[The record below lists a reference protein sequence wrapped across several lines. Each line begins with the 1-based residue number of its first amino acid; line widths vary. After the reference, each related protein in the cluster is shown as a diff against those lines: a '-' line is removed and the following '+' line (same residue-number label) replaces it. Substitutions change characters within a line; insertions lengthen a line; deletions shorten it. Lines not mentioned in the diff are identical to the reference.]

1 MYDTSC
7 MEISYS
13 SDREYRATFR
23 SIFGMSSNNN
33 TLLSQ
38 DTPTDTMN
46 DSDDDITEDEN
57 DYDVGAAT
65 HVMDEIY
72 EKIQHDG
79 LFRELLD
86 HAAGKMLSLDPSIG
100 LTILFSYD
108 YFAAFHRCLCVFLA
122 ATQASTWSREHPAFV
137 TILEKIK

>member
-23 SIFGMSSNNN
+23 SIFGMVSSNNN
-33 TLLSQ
+33 TLS
-38 DTPTDTMN
+38 PTDTMN

-86 HAAGKMLSLDPSIG
+86 HAAGKMLSFDPSIG

-122 ATQASTWSREHPAFV
+122 PMGVLLWNREHPAFV
-137 TILEKIK
+137 AMLEKIK

>member
-1 MYDTSC
+1 
-7 MEISYS
+7 
-13 SDREYRATFR
+13 
-23 SIFGMSSNNN
+23 
-33 TLLSQ
+33 
-38 DTPTDTMN
+38 MN
-46 DSDDDITEDEN
+46 DSDDDDITADEN
-57 DYDVGAAT
+57 DYDVVAAT

-108 YFAAFHRCLCVFLA
+108 YFAAFHRCLCVFLGP
-122 ATQASTWSREHPAFV
+122 TEVVLWNREHPAFV
-137 TILEKIK
+137 TMLEKIK

>member
-1 MYDTSC
+1 
-7 MEISYS
+7 
-13 SDREYRATFR
+13 
-23 SIFGMSSNNN
+23 
-33 TLLSQ
+33 
-38 DTPTDTMN
+38 MN
-46 DSDDDITEDEN
+46 DSDDDDDITEDEN

-86 HAAGKMLSLDPSIG
+86 HAAGKMMSLDPSIG

-122 ATQASTWSREHPAFV
+122 PTQARTWSREHPAFV
-137 TILEKIK
+137 TMLEKIK